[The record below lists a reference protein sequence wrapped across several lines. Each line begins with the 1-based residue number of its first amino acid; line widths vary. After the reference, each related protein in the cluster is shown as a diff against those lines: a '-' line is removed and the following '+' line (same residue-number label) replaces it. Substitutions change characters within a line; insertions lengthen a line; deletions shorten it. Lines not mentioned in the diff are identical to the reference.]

1 MASLDVSGDADYGQG
16 VDARQ
21 AEKQSEE
28 TVYLEENG
36 EGGSRV
42 IAPELQG
49 NPCLSTHTPVALGLC

>member
-1 MASLDVSGDADYGQG
+1 MASFDVSGDADNGQG

-36 EGGSRV
+36 ESG
-42 IAPELQG
+42 
-49 NPCLSTHTPVALGLC
+49 